1 LPGIKKVKDPL
12 EPALEYFAFQAQ
24 QNGADGHRLYQEF
37 LADLTAHDR
46 EEKAPPGCCR
56 PYRTA
61 ARAGTDSA
69 SFYVIDPGQLFN
81 LWEEGYIQRANQ
93 LTGLAKYDLMEQAVR
108 QHGGAVLNT
117 GSDGTWDVKAID
129 IEGNPAR
136 KLFPGHHVEEKD
148 YLPPY
153 GTAKEAVDRVAQRF
167 LRASMSRHCEFYK
180 AKNGKW
186 YMDLAPNEY
195 GDYRDANTYGPFQS
209 LDAAEKYLSSNFSNP
224 GADDVDESGDR
235 PVPVKS
241 PNGRPVTKPS
251 SGRTWWS

>member
-1 LPGIKKVKDPL
+1 MPGFIKTPEDERLWTKAKALAAEQGHKEDWAYITGIWKRMTKQAKDLIPGGLAEGKKPSDFDPDQLAKGQKVEMEHTSEPSFAQEIAMDHLTEDPNYYQKL
-12 EPALEYFAFQAQ
+12 EKMEKEGLS
-24 QNGADGHRLYQEF
+24 RLTGRY
-37 LADLTAHDR
+37 LRACMLNDR
-46 EEKAPPGCCR
+46 EM
-56 PYRTA
+56 
-61 ARAGTDSA
+61 S
-69 SFYVIDPGQLFN
+69 SSQN
-81 LWEEGYIQRANQ
+81 
-93 LTGLAKYDLMEQAVR
+93 
-108 QHGGAVLNT
+108 
-117 GSDGTWDVKAID
+117 
-129 IEGNPAR
+129 
-136 KLFPGHHVEEKD
+136 
-148 YLPPY
+148 
-153 GTAKEAVDRVAQRF
+153 RVAQRF

-209 LDAAEKYLSSNFSNP
+209 LDAAEKYLSNNFSNP